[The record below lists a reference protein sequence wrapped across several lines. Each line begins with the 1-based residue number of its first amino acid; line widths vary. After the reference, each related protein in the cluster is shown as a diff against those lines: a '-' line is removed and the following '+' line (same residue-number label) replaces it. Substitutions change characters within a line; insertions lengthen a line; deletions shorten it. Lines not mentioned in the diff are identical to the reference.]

1 MKDESEEAEGVK
13 GTSVNA
19 SELDDGGPDRGSNS
33 DAVGVLVKMV
43 AAARRAWG
51 AANVGGAIRERES
64 AMSSEVG
71 ISSVREDCDPDTV
84 RFLCIVRRVWGEVA
98 YSSYTA
104 LPPERLAPSFATS
117 KQTLPAHFQSH
128 PSFCQ
133 LSNA

>member
-1 MKDESEEAEGVK
+1 
-13 GTSVNA
+13 
-19 SELDDGGPDRGSNS
+19 
-33 DAVGVLVKMV
+33 
-43 AAARRAWG
+43 
-51 AANVGGAIRERES
+51 
-64 AMSSEVG
+64 MSSEVE

-84 RFLCIVRRVWGEVA
+84 RFFVYCKVRLGEVA

-117 KQTLPAHFQSH
+117 KQALPAHFQSH